1 MGYIG
6 TLSLI
11 LIVTAVAGHISVRMG
26 LPAVI
31 GQLLSGIVLGPAL
44 LGWVSATPFIKDFA
58 ELGVI
63 ILMFMAGLESDLQ
76 LLKKYWKPSLLVAV
90 LGVILPVGVID
101 WCSQLFHL
109 SNVESLFLGVTFAA
123 TSVSISVAVLK
134 ELNALDGKEGTTIL
148 GAAVVDDVLAVLILS
163 LMVSL
168 FSGEVGTSS
177 SQSTNLGLT
186 LAIQAVFF
194 VSLFVVVKWLVP
206 LLMKIGDAL
215 LVPTSVTLMS
225 LVICFGLAYL
235 ADFIGL
241 SAVIGAFFAGI
252 AVGQTDYHEVID
264 RHIQPIGNA
273 VFIPVFFVSIGLNMS
288 FNGFLNDFWFIVVI
302 TVAAIATKL
311 LGAGIGAKIAGFSW
325 TSGYEIGAGMVSRGE
340 MALIIAQIGYQGK
353 LLSAD
358 RYSAVITAIILTTLI
373 APLLLRQ
380 SIHHQEKEKLEGS
393 VHDH

>member
-1 MGYIG
+1 MDYIG

-11 LIVTAVAGHISVRMG
+11 LIVTALAGHLSVRMG

-31 GQLLSGIVLGPAL
+31 GQLLSGIVLGPAV
-44 LGWVSATPFIKDFA
+44 LGWVTATSFIKDFA

-109 SNVESLFLGVTFAA
+109 SNIESLFLGVTFAA

-168 FSGEVGTSS
+168 FGGEVGESS
-177 SQSTNLGLT
+177 STNLGVS
-186 LAIQAVFF
+186 LAIQAAFF
-194 VSLFVVVKWLVP
+194 VGLFAVVKWIVP
-206 LLMKIGDAL
+206 RLMKIGDAL
-215 LVPTSVTLMS
+215 LIPTSVTLMS
-225 LVICFGLAYL
+225 LVICFGLAYF

-252 AVGQTDYHEVID
+252 AVGQTDYHSTID
-264 RHIQPIGNA
+264 EHIQPIGNA

-288 FNGFLNDFWFIVVI
+288 FKGFMGDFWFIVVI
-302 TVAAIATKL
+302 TVAAIVTKL
-311 LGAGIGAKIAGFSW
+311 LGAGIGAKLAGFSW

-380 SIHHQEKEKLEGS
+380 SIQHQAKAGLSNE
-393 VHDH
+393 D

>member
-44 LGWVSATPFIKDFA
+44 LGWVSATAFIKDFA

-90 LGVILPVGVID
+90 LGVILPVAVID

-168 FSGEVGTSS
+168 FGSQVGTSS
-177 SQSTNLGLT
+177 AQSTNLGLT

-252 AVGQTDYHEVID
+252 AVGQTNYHEVID

-288 FNGFLNDFWFIVVI
+288 FKGFLNDFWFIVVI
-302 TVAAIATKL
+302 TVAAILTKL

-380 SIHHQEKEKLEGS
+380 SIHHQEKLEVSDGN
-393 VHDH
+393 

>member
-11 LIVTAVAGHISVRMG
+11 LIVTALAGHLSVRMG

-44 LGWVSATPFIKDFA
+44 LGWVSATAFIKDFA

-109 SNVESLFLGVTFAA
+109 GNVESLFLGVTFAA

-168 FSGEVGTSS
+168 FGGEVGTSS
-177 SQSTNLGLT
+177 AQSTNLGLT

-206 LLMKIGDAL
+206 LLMRIGDAL

-252 AVGQTDYHEVID
+252 AVGQTDYHDVID

-288 FNGFLNDFWFIVVI
+288 FKGFLNDFWFIVVI

-380 SIHHQEKEKLEGS
+380 SIHHQEKLEVTNHG
-393 VHDH
+393 H

>member
-1 MGYIG
+1 LGYIG
-6 TLSLI
+6 ILSLI
-11 LIVTAVAGHISVRMG
+11 LIVTAVAGHLSVRMG

-44 LGWVSATPFIKDFA
+44 LGWVHATDFIGDFA

-76 LLKKYWKPSLLVAV
+76 LLKKYWRPSLFVAV

-109 SNVESLFLGVTFAA
+109 NNIESLFLGVTFAA

-134 ELNALDGKEGTTIL
+134 ELNAIDGKEGTTIL

-168 FSGEVGTSS
+168 FGSEVGGS
-177 SQSTNLGLT
+177 SQSTNLGVS
-186 LAIQAVFF
+186 LAIHVAFF
-194 VSLFVVVKWLVP
+194 VALFPVVKWIVP
-206 LLMKIGDAL
+206 RLMKIGDAL
-215 LVPTSVTLMS
+215 LIPTSVTLMS
-225 LVICFGLAYL
+225 LVICFGLAYF

-252 AVGQTDYHEVID
+252 AVGQTDYHQVID
-264 RHIQPIGNA
+264 EHIQPIGNA

-302 TVAAIATKL
+302 TVAAIVTKL
-311 LGAGIGAKIAGFSW
+311 LGAGIGAKLAGFSW

-380 SIHHQEKEKLEGS
+380 SIQHQSKLADS
-393 VHDH
+393 SDH

>member
-11 LIVTAVAGHISVRMG
+11 LIVTALAGHLSVRMG

-44 LGWVSATPFIKDFA
+44 LGWVSATAFIKDFA

-109 SNVESLFLGVTFAA
+109 GNVESLFLGVTFAA

-168 FSGEVGTSS
+168 FGGEVGTSS
-177 SQSTNLGLT
+177 GQSTNLGLT

-206 LLMKIGDAL
+206 LLMRIGDAL

-252 AVGQTDYHEVID
+252 AVGQTDYHDVID

-288 FNGFLNDFWFIVVI
+288 FKGFLNDFWFIVVI

-380 SIHHQEKEKLEGS
+380 SIHHQEKLEVTNHG
-393 VHDH
+393 H

>member
-11 LIVTAVAGHISVRMG
+11 LIVTALAGHLSVRMG

-44 LGWVSATPFIKDFA
+44 LGWVSATAFIKDFA

-109 SNVESLFLGVTFAA
+109 GNVESLFLGVTFAA

-168 FSGEVGTSS
+168 FGGEVGTSS
-177 SQSTNLGLT
+177 GQSTNLGLT

-206 LLMKIGDAL
+206 LLMRIGDAL

-252 AVGQTDYHEVID
+252 AVGQTDYHDVID

-288 FNGFLNDFWFIVVI
+288 FKGFLNDFWFIVVI

-380 SIHHQEKEKLEGS
+380 SIHHQEKLE
-393 VHDH
+393 VTPHDH

>member
-11 LIVTAVAGHISVRMG
+11 LIVTALAGHVSVRMG

-44 LGWVSATPFIKDFA
+44 LGWVSATAFIKDFA

-90 LGVILPVGVID
+90 LGVILPVAVID

-168 FSGEVGTSS
+168 FGSQVGTSS
-177 SQSTNLGLT
+177 AQSTNLGLT

-206 LLMKIGDAL
+206 RLMKIGDAL

-273 VFIPVFFVSIGLNMS
+273 VFIPVLFVSIGLNMS
-288 FNGFLNDFWFIVVI
+288 FKGFLNDFWFIVVI
-302 TVAAIATKL
+302 TVAAILTKL

-373 APLLLRQ
+373 APLFLRQ
-380 SIHHQEKEKLEGS
+380 SIHHQEKLEVSDGN
-393 VHDH
+393 

>member
-1 MGYIG
+1 MGYVG
-6 TLSLI
+6 SLSLI
-11 LIVTAVAGHISVRMG
+11 LIVTALAGHLSVRMG

-44 LGWVSATPFIKDFA
+44 LGWVTATSFIKDFA

-76 LLKKYWKPSLLVAV
+76 LLKKYWKPSLFVAV
-90 LGVILPVGVID
+90 LGVILPVAVID

-109 SNVESLFLGVTFAA
+109 GSTESLFLGVTFAA

-134 ELNALDGKEGTTIL
+134 ELGALEGKEGTTIL

-163 LMVSL
+163 LMISL
-168 FSGEVGTSS
+168 FGSEVSGGGSHS
-177 SQSTNLGLT
+177 STNLGVS
-186 LAIQAVFF
+186 LAIQLVFF
-194 VSLFVVVKWLVP
+194 IALYFVVKWLVP
-206 LLMKIGDAL
+206 FLMKIGNGL

-225 LVICFGLAYL
+225 LVICFGLSYL
-235 ADFIGL
+235 ADLIGL

-252 AVGQTDYHEVID
+252 AVGQTDYHTIID
-264 RHIQPIGNA
+264 EHIQPIGNA

-288 FNGFLNDFWFIVVI
+288 FDGVLQDFWFIVVI
-302 TVAAIATKL
+302 TIAAIVTKL
-311 LGAGIGAKIAGFSW
+311 AGAGIGAKLAGFSW
-325 TSGYEIGAGMVSRGE
+325 LSGYEIGAGMVSRGE

-353 LLSAD
+353 LLSED

-373 APLLLRQ
+373 APILLR
-380 SIHHQEKEKLEGS
+380 HAVKRMKAL
-393 VHDH
+393 DTAA

>member
-11 LIVTAVAGHISVRMG
+11 LIVTALAGHLSVRMG

-44 LGWVSATPFIKDFA
+44 LGWVSATAFIKDFA

-109 SNVESLFLGVTFAA
+109 GNVESLFLGVTFAA

-168 FSGEVGTSS
+168 FGGEVGTSS
-177 SQSTNLGLT
+177 GQSTNLGLT

-206 LLMKIGDAL
+206 LLMRIGDAL

-252 AVGQTDYHEVID
+252 AVGQTDYHDVID

-288 FNGFLNDFWFIVVI
+288 FKGFLNDFWFIVVI

-380 SIHHQEKEKLEGS
+380 SIHHQEKLEVTS
-393 VHDH
+393 HDD

>member
-11 LIVTAVAGHISVRMG
+11 LIVTALAGHLSVRMG

-44 LGWVSATPFIKDFA
+44 LGWVSATAFIKDFA

-109 SNVESLFLGVTFAA
+109 GNVESLFLGVTFAA

-168 FSGEVGTSS
+168 FGGEVGTSS
-177 SQSTNLGLT
+177 GQSTNLGLT

-206 LLMKIGDAL
+206 LLMRIGDAL

-252 AVGQTDYHEVID
+252 AVGQTDYHDVID

-288 FNGFLNDFWFIVVI
+288 FKGFLNDFWFIVVI

-380 SIHHQEKEKLEGS
+380 SIHHQEKLEVTS
-393 VHDH
+393 HDH

>member
-11 LIVTAVAGHISVRMG
+11 LIVTALAGHVSVRMG

-44 LGWVSATPFIKDFA
+44 LGWVSATAFIKDFA

-90 LGVILPVGVID
+90 LGVILPVAVID

-168 FSGEVGTSS
+168 FGSQVGTSS
-177 SQSTNLGLT
+177 AQSTNLGLT

-206 LLMKIGDAL
+206 RLMKIGDAL

-241 SAVIGAFFAGI
+241 RAVIGAFFAGI

-273 VFIPVFFVSIGLNMS
+273 VFIPVLFVSIGLNMS
-288 FNGFLNDFWFIVVI
+288 FKGFLNDFWFIVVI
-302 TVAAIATKL
+302 TVAAILTKL

-380 SIHHQEKEKLEGS
+380 SIHHQEKLEVSDGN
-393 VHDH
+393 

>member
-11 LIVTAVAGHISVRMG
+11 LIVTAVAGHFSVRIG

-31 GQLLSGIVLGPAL
+31 GQLLSGIILGPAL
-44 LGWVSATPFIKDFA
+44 LGWVHDSTFITDFS

-63 ILMFMAGLESDLQ
+63 ILMFMAGLESNLQ
-76 LLKKYWKPSLLVAV
+76 LLKKYWRPSLFVAV
-90 LGVILPVGVID
+90 LGVILPVAVID

-109 SNVESLFLGVTFAA
+109 SSVESLFLGVTFAA

-168 FSGEVGTSS
+168 FGSEVGGS
-177 SQSTNLGLT
+177 SQKSTNLGLS
-186 LAIQAVFF
+186 LGIQAAFF
-194 VSLFVVVKWLVP
+194 IGLFAVVKWIVP
-206 LLMKIGDAL
+206 LLMKVGDAL
-215 LVPTSVTLMS
+215 LIPTSVTLMS
-225 LVICFGLAYL
+225 LVICFGLAYF

-252 AVGQTDYHEVID
+252 AVGQTDYRQVID
-264 RHIQPIGNA
+264 AHIQPIGNA

-288 FNGFLNDFWFIVVI
+288 FKGFLNDFWFIVVI
-302 TVAAIATKL
+302 TVAAIVTKL
-311 LGAGIGAKIAGFSW
+311 VGAGIGAKLAGFSW
-325 TSGYEIGAGMVSRGE
+325 LSGYEIGAGMVSRGE

-380 SIHHQEKEKLEGS
+380 SIQHQNKLAAANK
-393 VHDH
+393 

>member
-1 MGYIG
+1 MDFIG
-6 TLSLI
+6 SLSLI
-11 LIVTAVAGHISVRMG
+11 LIVTALAGHISVRMG

-31 GQLLSGIVLGPAL
+31 GQLISGIVLGPAV
-44 LGWVSATPFIKDFA
+44 LGWVTATSFIKDFA

-90 LGVILPVGVID
+90 LGVILPIGVID

-109 SNVESLFLGVTFAA
+109 NSTESLFLGVTFAA

-134 ELNALDGKEGTTIL
+134 ELGVLDGKEGTTIL

-163 LMVSL
+163 LMISLFGNEVSGGGNHASTSLAVSL
-168 FSGEVGTSS
+168 TI
-177 SQSTNLGLT
+177 Q
-186 LAIQAVFF
+186 LAFF
-194 VSLFVVVKWLVP
+194 IALYFVVKWLVP
-206 LLMKIGDAL
+206 HLMSVGNAL

-225 LVICFGLAYL
+225 LVICFGLSYL
-235 ADFIGL
+235 ADMIGL

-252 AVGQTDYHEVID
+252 AVGQTDYHEIID
-264 RHIQPIGNA
+264 EHIQPIGNA

-288 FNGFLNDFWFIVVI
+288 FKGFLSDFWFIVVI
-302 TVAAIATKL
+302 TVAAILTKL
-311 LGAGIGAKIAGFSW
+311 IGAGIGARMVGFSW
-325 TSGYEIGAGMVSRGE
+325 LSGYEIGAGMVSRGE

-353 LLSAD
+353 LLSEN

-373 APLLLRQ
+373 APILLR
-380 SIHHQEKEKLEGS
+380 HAVKRMKLSEAS
-393 VHDH
+393 

>member
-11 LIVTAVAGHISVRMG
+11 LIVTALAGHVSVRMG

-44 LGWVSATPFIKDFA
+44 LGWVSATAFIKDFA

-90 LGVILPVGVID
+90 LGVILPVAVID

-168 FSGEVGTSS
+168 FGSQVGTSS
-177 SQSTNLGLT
+177 AQSTNLGLT

-206 LLMKIGDAL
+206 RLMKIGDAL

-288 FNGFLNDFWFIVVI
+288 FKGFLNDFWFIVVI
-302 TVAAIATKL
+302 TVAAILTKL

-380 SIHHQEKEKLEGS
+380 SIHHQEKLEVSDGN
-393 VHDH
+393 

>member
-1 MGYIG
+1 
-6 TLSLI
+6 
-11 LIVTAVAGHISVRMG
+11 
-26 LPAVI
+26 
-31 GQLLSGIVLGPAL
+31 
-44 LGWVSATPFIKDFA
+44 
-58 ELGVI
+58 
-63 ILMFMAGLESDLQ
+63 
-76 LLKKYWKPSLLVAV
+76 
-90 LGVILPVGVID
+90 
-101 WCSQLFHL
+101 
-109 SNVESLFLGVTFAA
+109 
-123 TSVSISVAVLK
+123 
-134 ELNALDGKEGTTIL
+134 
-148 GAAVVDDVLAVLILS
+148 
-163 LMVSL
+163 MVSL
-168 FSGEVGTSS
+168 FGSQVGTSS
-177 SQSTNLGLT
+177 AQSTNLGLT

-288 FNGFLNDFWFIVVI
+288 FKGFLNDFWFIVVI
-302 TVAAIATKL
+302 TVAAILTKL

-380 SIHHQEKEKLEGS
+380 SIHHQEKLEVSDGN
-393 VHDH
+393 

>member
-11 LIVTAVAGHISVRMG
+11 LIVTALAGHLSVRMG

-44 LGWVSATPFIKDFA
+44 LGWVSATAFIKDFA

-109 SNVESLFLGVTFAA
+109 GNVESLFLGVTFAA

-168 FSGEVGTSS
+168 FGGEVGTSS
-177 SQSTNLGLT
+177 AQSTNLGLT

-206 LLMKIGDAL
+206 LLMRIGDAL

-252 AVGQTDYHEVID
+252 AVGQTDYHDVID

-288 FNGFLNDFWFIVVI
+288 FKGFLNDFWFIVVI

-380 SIHHQEKEKLEGS
+380 SIHHQEKLE
-393 VHDH
+393 VTPHDD

>member
-1 MGYIG
+1 MDYVGS
-6 TLSLI
+6 LALI
-11 LIVTAVAGHISVRMG
+11 LIVTAVAGHLSVRMG

-31 GQLLSGIVLGPAL
+31 GQLLSGIILGPAV
-44 LGWVSATPFIKDFA
+44 LGWVSATSFIKDFA

-63 ILMFMAGLESDLQ
+63 ILMFMAGLESDLK
-76 LLKKYWKPSLLVAV
+76 LLKKYWRPSLLVAV
-90 LGVILPVGVID
+90 LGVILPVAVID

-109 SNVESLFLGVTFAA
+109 NATESLFLGVTFAA

-134 ELNALDGKEGTTIL
+134 ELGALDGKEGTTIL

-163 LMVSL
+163 LMISL
-168 FSGEVGTSS
+168 FGSEVSGGGSHA
-177 SQSTNLGLT
+177 STNLGLS
-186 LAIQAVFF
+186 LAIQLAFF
-194 VSLFVVVKWLVP
+194 VALYFVVKWIVP
-206 LLMKIGDAL
+206 HLMAVGNAL
-215 LVPTSVTLMS
+215 LVPTSITLMS
-225 LVICFGLAYL
+225 LVICFGLSYL
-235 ADFIGL
+235 ADAIGL

-264 RHIQPIGNA
+264 EHIQPIGNA
-273 VFIPVFFVSIGLNMS
+273 VFIPVFFVSIGLNIS

-311 LGAGIGAKIAGFSW
+311 IGAGIGARLAGFNW
-325 TSGYEIGAGMVSRGE
+325 LSGYEIGAGMVSRGE

-380 SIHHQEKEKLEGS
+380 AVKRQREA
-393 VHDH
+393 

>member
-168 FSGEVGTSS
+168 FGGQVGTSS

>member
-1 MGYIG
+1 MRI
-6 TLSLI
+6 
-11 LIVTAVAGHISVRMG
+11 G

-31 GQLLSGIVLGPAL
+31 GQLLSGIILGPAL
-44 LGWVSATPFIKDFA
+44 LGWVHDSTFITDFS

-63 ILMFMAGLESDLQ
+63 ILMFMAGLESNLQ
-76 LLKKYWKPSLLVAV
+76 LLKKYWRPSLFVAV
-90 LGVILPVGVID
+90 LGVILPVAVID

-109 SNVESLFLGVTFAA
+109 SSVESLFLGVTFAA

-168 FSGEVGTSS
+168 FGSEVGGS
-177 SQSTNLGLT
+177 SQKSTNLGLS
-186 LAIQAVFF
+186 LGIQAAFF
-194 VSLFVVVKWLVP
+194 IGLFAVVKWIVP
-206 LLMKIGDAL
+206 LLMKVGDAL
-215 LVPTSVTLMS
+215 LIPTSVTLMS
-225 LVICFGLAYL
+225 LVICFGLAYF

-252 AVGQTDYHEVID
+252 AVGQTDYRQVID
-264 RHIQPIGNA
+264 AHIQPIGNA

-288 FNGFLNDFWFIVVI
+288 FKGFLNDFWFIVVI
-302 TVAAIATKL
+302 TVAAIVTKL
-311 LGAGIGAKIAGFSW
+311 VGAGIGAKLAGFSW
-325 TSGYEIGAGMVSRGE
+325 LSGYEIGAGMVSRGE

-380 SIHHQEKEKLEGS
+380 SIQHQNKLAAANK
-393 VHDH
+393 

>member
-44 LGWVSATPFIKDFA
+44 LGWVSATAFIKDFA

-168 FSGEVGTSS
+168 FGGEVGTSS

-194 VSLFVVVKWLVP
+194 VSLFVVVKWIVP
-206 LLMKIGDAL
+206 VLMKIGDAL

-288 FNGFLNDFWFIVVI
+288 FKGFLNDFWFIVVI

-380 SIHHQEKEKLEGS
+380 SIHHQEKEKLEASDGN
-393 VHDH
+393 

>member
-1 MGYIG
+1 
-6 TLSLI
+6 
-11 LIVTAVAGHISVRMG
+11 
-26 LPAVI
+26 
-31 GQLLSGIVLGPAL
+31 
-44 LGWVSATPFIKDFA
+44 
-58 ELGVI
+58 
-63 ILMFMAGLESDLQ
+63 
-76 LLKKYWKPSLLVAV
+76 
-90 LGVILPVGVID
+90 VID

-109 SNVESLFLGVTFAA
+109 NNIESLFLGVTFAA

-134 ELNALDGKEGTTIL
+134 ELNAIDGKEGTTIL

-168 FSGEVGTSS
+168 FGSEVGGS
-177 SQSTNLGLT
+177 SQSTNLGLS
-186 LAIQAVFF
+186 LAIQVAFF
-194 VSLFVVVKWLVP
+194 VALFPVVKWIVP
-206 LLMKIGDAL
+206 RLMKIGDAL
-215 LVPTSVTLMS
+215 LIPTSVTLMS
-225 LVICFGLAYL
+225 LVICFGLAYF

-252 AVGQTDYHEVID
+252 AVGQTDYHQVID
-264 RHIQPIGNA
+264 EHIQPIGNA

-288 FNGFLNDFWFIVVI
+288 FKGFLNDFWFIVVI
-302 TVAAIATKL
+302 TVAAIVTKL
-311 LGAGIGAKIAGFSW
+311 LGAGIGAKLAGFSW

-380 SIHHQEKEKLEGS
+380 SIQHQSKLADSSG
-393 VHDH
+393 H

>member
-11 LIVTAVAGHISVRMG
+11 LIVTALAGHLSVRMG

-31 GQLLSGIVLGPAL
+31 GQLLSGVILGPAL
-44 LGWVSATPFIKDFA
+44 LGWVSATAFIKDFA

-109 SNVESLFLGVTFAA
+109 GNVESLFLGVTFAA

-168 FSGEVGTSS
+168 FGSEVGASS
-177 SQSTNLGLT
+177 GQSTNLGLT

-206 LLMKIGDAL
+206 LLMRIGDAL

-252 AVGQTDYHEVID
+252 AVGQTDYHDVID

-288 FNGFLNDFWFIVVI
+288 FKGFLNDFWFIVVI

-380 SIHHQEKEKLEGS
+380 SIHHQEKLE
-393 VHDH
+393 VTNHDH

>member
-1 MGYIG
+1 MGYVG

-11 LIVTAVAGHISVRMG
+11 LIVTALAGHVSVRMG

-44 LGWVSATPFIKDFA
+44 LGWVSATSFIKDFA

-168 FSGEVGTSS
+168 FGGEVGSKS
-177 SQSTNLGLT
+177 SQSTNLGVT
-186 LAIQAVFF
+186 LAIQTAFF

-206 LLMKIGDAL
+206 RLMKIGDAL

-264 RHIQPIGNA
+264 DHIQPIGNA

-288 FNGFLNDFWFIVVI
+288 FKGFMSDFWFIVVI

-311 LGAGIGAKIAGFSW
+311 LGAGIGAKLAGFSW

-380 SIHHQEKEKLEGS
+380 SIHHQENLEVTHG
-393 VHDH
+393 D

>member
-1 MGYIG
+1 MDYIG

-11 LIVTAVAGHISVRMG
+11 LIVTAVAGHISVRLG

-44 LGWVSATPFIKDFA
+44 LGWVTATSFISNFA

-76 LLKKYWKPSLLVAV
+76 LLKKYWRPSLLVAV
-90 LGVILPVGVID
+90 LGVILPVVVID

-109 SNVESLFLGVTFAA
+109 GSIESLFLGVTFAA

-134 ELNALDGKEGTTIL
+134 ELHALDGKEGTTIL

-163 LMVSL
+163 LMISL
-168 FSGEVGTSS
+168 FGGEVGESS
-177 SQSTNLGLT
+177 STNLGVS
-186 LAIQAVFF
+186 LAIQAAFF
-194 VSLFVVVKWLVP
+194 IGLFAVVKWIVP
-206 LLMKIGDAL
+206 RLMKIGDAL

-225 LVICFGLAYL
+225 LVICFGLAYF

-252 AVGQTDYHEVID
+252 AVGQTDYRQVID
-264 RHIQPIGNA
+264 AHIQPIGNA

-288 FNGFLNDFWFIVVI
+288 FKGFLADFWFIVVI
-302 TVAAIATKL
+302 TVAAIVTKL
-311 LGAGIGAKIAGFSW
+311 LGAGIGAKLAGFSW

-358 RYSAVITAIILTTLI
+358 RYSAVIAAIILTTLI
-373 APLLLRQ
+373 APILLRQ
-380 SIHHQEKEKLEGS
+380 SIQHQAKPAQKKA
-393 VHDH
+393 

>member
-1 MGYIG
+1 LGYIG

-11 LIVTAVAGHISVRMG
+11 LIVTAVAGHFSVRIG

-31 GQLLSGIVLGPAL
+31 GQLLSGIILGPAL
-44 LGWVSATPFIKDFA
+44 LGWVHDSTFITDFS

-63 ILMFMAGLESDLQ
+63 ILMFMAGLESNLQ
-76 LLKKYWKPSLLVAV
+76 LLKKYWRPSLFVAV
-90 LGVILPVGVID
+90 LGVILPVAVID

-109 SNVESLFLGVTFAA
+109 SSVESLFLGVTFAA

-168 FSGEVGTSS
+168 FGSEVGGS
-177 SQSTNLGLT
+177 SQKSTNLGLS
-186 LAIQAVFF
+186 LGIQAAFF
-194 VSLFVVVKWLVP
+194 IGLFAVVKWIVP
-206 LLMKIGDAL
+206 LLMKVGDAL
-215 LVPTSVTLMS
+215 LIPTSVTLMS
-225 LVICFGLAYL
+225 LVICFGLAYF

-252 AVGQTDYHEVID
+252 AVGQTDYRQVID
-264 RHIQPIGNA
+264 AHIQPIGNA

-288 FNGFLNDFWFIVVI
+288 FKGFLNDFWFIVVI
-302 TVAAIATKL
+302 TVAAIVTKL
-311 LGAGIGAKIAGFSW
+311 VGAGIGAKLAGFSW
-325 TSGYEIGAGMVSRGE
+325 LSGYEIGAGMVSRGE

-380 SIHHQEKEKLEGS
+380 SIQHQNKLAAANK
-393 VHDH
+393 

>member
-44 LGWVSATPFIKDFA
+44 LGWVSATAFIKDFA

-90 LGVILPVGVID
+90 LGVILPVAVID

-168 FSGEVGTSS
+168 FGSQVGTSS
-177 SQSTNLGLT
+177 AQSTNLGLT

-288 FNGFLNDFWFIVVI
+288 FKGFLNDFWFIVVI
-302 TVAAIATKL
+302 TVAAILTKL

-380 SIHHQEKEKLEGS
+380 SIHHQEKLEVSDGN
-393 VHDH
+393 

>member
-1 MGYIG
+1 MDFIG
-6 TLSLI
+6 SLSLI
-11 LIVTAVAGHISVRMG
+11 LIVTALAGHISVRMG

-31 GQLLSGIVLGPAL
+31 GQLISGIVLGPAV
-44 LGWVSATPFIKDFA
+44 LGWVTATSFIKDFA

-90 LGVILPVGVID
+90 LGVILPIGVID

-109 SNVESLFLGVTFAA
+109 NSTESLFLGVTFAA

-134 ELNALDGKEGTTIL
+134 ELGVLDGKEGTTIL

-163 LMVSL
+163 LMISLFGNEVSGGGNHASTSLAVSL
-168 FSGEVGTSS
+168 TI
-177 SQSTNLGLT
+177 Q
-186 LAIQAVFF
+186 LAFF
-194 VSLFVVVKWLVP
+194 IALYFVVKWLVP
-206 LLMKIGDAL
+206 HLMSVGNAL

-225 LVICFGLAYL
+225 LVICFGLSYL
-235 ADFIGL
+235 ADMIGL

-252 AVGQTDYHEVID
+252 AVGQTDYHEIID
-264 RHIQPIGNA
+264 EHIQPIGNA

-288 FNGFLNDFWFIVVI
+288 FKGFLSDFWFIVVI
-302 TVAAIATKL
+302 TIAAILTKL
-311 LGAGIGAKIAGFSW
+311 LGAGIGARMVGFSW
-325 TSGYEIGAGMVSRGE
+325 LSGYEIGAGMVSRGE

-353 LLSAD
+353 LLSEN

-373 APLLLRQ
+373 APILLR
-380 SIHHQEKEKLEGS
+380 HAVKRMKLSEAS
-393 VHDH
+393 

>member
-11 LIVTAVAGHISVRMG
+11 LIVTAIAGHLSVRMG

-44 LGWVSATPFIKDFA
+44 LGWVSATSFITDFA

-63 ILMFMAGLESDLQ
+63 ILMFMAGLESDLG

-109 SNVESLFLGVTFAA
+109 GSVESLFLGVTFAA

-168 FSGEVGTSS
+168 FGSEVGSS
-177 SQSTNLGLT
+177 GSSSTNLGLS
-186 LAIQAVFF
+186 LGIQAAFF
-194 VSLFVVVKWLVP
+194 VGLYVVVKWIVP
-206 LLMKIGDAL
+206 RLMKIGDAL

-225 LVICFGLAYL
+225 LVICFGLAYF

-252 AVGQTDYHEVID
+252 AVGQTDYHTVID
-264 RHIQPIGNA
+264 EHIQPIGNA

-288 FNGFLNDFWFIVVI
+288 FKGFANDFWFIVVI
-302 TVAAIATKL
+302 TVAAVVTKL

-380 SIHHQEKEKLEGS
+380 SIHHQAQLDK
-393 VHDH
+393 V

>member
-1 MGYIG
+1 MSYVGI
-6 TLSLI
+6 LALI
-11 LIVTAVAGHISVRMG
+11 LIVTAVAGHISVRLG

-31 GQLLSGIVLGPAL
+31 GQLLSGIVLGPAV
-44 LGWVSATPFIKDFA
+44 LGWVTATSFINDFS

-90 LGVILPVGVID
+90 LGVILPVGIID

-109 SNVESLFLGVTFAA
+109 GSVESLFLGVTFAA

-148 GAAVVDDVLAVLILS
+148 GAAVVDDVLAVIILS
-163 LMVSL
+163 LMVSI
-168 FSGEVGTSS
+168 FGSKIESGDSS
-177 SQSTNLGLT
+177 STNLGVS
-186 LAIQAVFF
+186 LAIQLLFF
-194 VSLFVVVKWLVP
+194 VGLFVVAKWIVP
-206 LLMKIGDAL
+206 RLMKIGDAL
-215 LVPTSVTLMS
+215 LVPTSITLMS
-225 LVICFGLAYL
+225 LVICFGLSYT
-235 ADFIGL
+235 ADLFGL

-252 AVGQTDYHEVID
+252 AVGQTDYHAVID
-264 RHIQPIGNA
+264 AHIQPIGNA

-288 FNGFLNDFWFIVVI
+288 FKGFANDFWFIVVI
-302 TVAAIATKL
+302 TIAAIATKL

-340 MALIIAQIGYQGK
+340 MALIIAQIGYEGK

-380 SIHHQEKEKLEGS
+380 SIKHQKAVE
-393 VHDH
+393 

>member
-1 MGYIG
+1 MDYIG

-11 LIVTAVAGHISVRMG
+11 LIVTAVAGHISVRLG

-44 LGWVSATPFIKDFA
+44 LGWVTATSFISNFA

-76 LLKKYWKPSLLVAV
+76 LLKKYWRPSLLVAV

-101 WCSQLFHL
+101 WCSRLFHL
-109 SNVESLFLGVTFAA
+109 GNIESLFLGVTFAA

-134 ELNALDGKEGTTIL
+134 ELHALDGKEGTTIL

-163 LMVSL
+163 LMISL
-168 FSGEVGTSS
+168 FGGEVGESS
-177 SQSTNLGLT
+177 STNLGVS
-186 LAIQAVFF
+186 LAIQAAFF
-194 VSLFVVVKWLVP
+194 IGLFAVVKWVVP
-206 LLMKIGDAL
+206 RLMKIGDAL

-225 LVICFGLAYL
+225 LVICFGLAYF

-252 AVGQTDYHEVID
+252 AVGQTDYRQVID
-264 RHIQPIGNA
+264 AHIQPIGNA

-288 FNGFLNDFWFIVVI
+288 FKGFLADFWFIVVI
-302 TVAAIATKL
+302 TVAAIVTKL
-311 LGAGIGAKIAGFSW
+311 LGAGIGAKLAGFSW

-358 RYSAVITAIILTTLI
+358 RYSAVIAAIILTTLI
-373 APLLLRQ
+373 APILLRQ
-380 SIHHQEKEKLEGS
+380 SIQHQAKPAQKKA
-393 VHDH
+393 